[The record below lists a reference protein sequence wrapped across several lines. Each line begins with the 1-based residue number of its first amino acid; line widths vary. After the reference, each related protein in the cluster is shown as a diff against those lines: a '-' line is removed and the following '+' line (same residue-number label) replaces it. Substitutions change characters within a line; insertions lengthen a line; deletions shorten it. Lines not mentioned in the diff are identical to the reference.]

1 MKNKSITF
9 FYLTHKFYNKYKNC
23 KEILYKP
30 KRPYAVHLIRYNNL
44 TFAIPVRSNINHN
57 FSYKTVGNKG
67 LDFTKTVIIIDEK
80 YLSNNKAVINH
91 EEYLKLDKNRK
102 FTILIDCNSRN
113 R

>member
-1 MKNKSITF
+1 M
-9 FYLTHKFYNKYKNC
+9 
-23 KEILYKP
+23 
-30 KRPYAVHLIRYNNL
+30 LIN
-44 TFAIPVRSNINHN
+44 VR
-57 FSYKTVGNKG
+57 
-67 LDFTKTVIIIDEK
+67 IIIDEK